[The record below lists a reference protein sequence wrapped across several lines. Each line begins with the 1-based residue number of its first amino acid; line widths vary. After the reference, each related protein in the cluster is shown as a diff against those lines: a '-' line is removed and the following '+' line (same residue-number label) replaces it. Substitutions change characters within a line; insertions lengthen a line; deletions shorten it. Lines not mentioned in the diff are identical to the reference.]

1 MSTVGF
7 LGLGSMGSAMAG
19 RLVDAGHEVRVW
31 NRSPEAVAAAVANGA
46 VAAET
51 PEDAL
56 SCEVSFSMLAND
68 EAMSAVMTPA
78 RISTLAGRIHVAMA
92 SISPDLAQA
101 LAAQVS
107 AAGGAYLAAPVLGR
121 PAVAADGQLNIL
133 AAGDPDAT
141 ATVRPYLDAMGKRV
155 WVLGEQPSVANAV
168 KAAVNYNI
176 IHAMQAIGESVAMTE
191 RLGVPAETF
200 TELLSSTLFG
210 GVAYAGYG
218 EIIATQR
225 YTPPGFHIALGRK
238 DLDLAEQVARS
249 VGVAPATLPALT
261 AVFEAAL
268 ADDELKDLDWSAI
281 AEVSRRGIPTTE
293 RRPPEK

>member
-19 RLVDAGHEVRVW
+19 RLVDAGHEVRAW
-31 NRSPEAVAAAVANGA
+31 NRSPEAVEAAVANGA

-78 RISTLAGRIHVAMA
+78 RISALEGRIHVAMA

-101 LAAQVS
+101 LTAQVG
-107 AAGGAYLAAPVLGR
+107 AAGGTYLAAPVLGR

-141 ATVRPYLDAMGKRV
+141 AIVRPYLDAMGKRV

-176 IHAMQAIGESVAMTE
+176 IHARQAIGES
-191 RLGVPAETF
+191 
-200 TELLSSTLFG
+200 
-210 GVAYAGYG
+210 
-218 EIIATQR
+218 IATQR

-268 ADDELKDLDWSAI
+268 ADDDLKDLDWSAI